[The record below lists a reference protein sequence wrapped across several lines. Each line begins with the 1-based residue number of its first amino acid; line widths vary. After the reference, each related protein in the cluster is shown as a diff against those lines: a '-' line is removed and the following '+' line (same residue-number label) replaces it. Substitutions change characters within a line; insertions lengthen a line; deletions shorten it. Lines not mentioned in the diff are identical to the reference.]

1 MNENESIKA
10 LNEATELF
18 LEAGMSF
25 ENQQNI
31 LCEEFKKMKEELN
44 SLKNSLISSNLLE
57 CSKPTMKALPVKL
70 SKDDNIEM
78 RVRKFFR
85 ENNIPYRAQDI
96 SKAIGERNSKRVSP
110 IIKQLLEEGVIDRV
124 GEYRRT
130 KYYRMGIE

>member
-1 MNENESIKA
+1 MNESESIKA

-31 LCEEFKKMKEELN
+31 LNNICEEFKKMKEELN
-44 SLKNSLISSNLLE
+44 SLKNSLTSNNLLE
-57 CSKPTMKALPVKL
+57 CSKPTIKALPVKL

-85 ENNIPYRAQDI
+85 ENNIPYRAQD
-96 SKAIGERNSKRVSP
+96 
-110 IIKQLLEEGVIDRV
+110 
-124 GEYRRT
+124 RRT
-130 KYYRMGIE
+130 KYYRMGIEWV